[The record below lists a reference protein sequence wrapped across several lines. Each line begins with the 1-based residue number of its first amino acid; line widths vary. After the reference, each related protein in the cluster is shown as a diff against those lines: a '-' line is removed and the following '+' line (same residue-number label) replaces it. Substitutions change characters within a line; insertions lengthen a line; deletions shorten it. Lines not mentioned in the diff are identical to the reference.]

1 MSMPAFASAA
11 MTASLMGSVCV
22 RVKSS
27 VSPVGALSTVSRLSA
42 GLRVIA
48 QVKGFAVLGIK
59 FERLELTNSR
69 QSGSTYIVSIDLNTK
84 GH

>member
-1 MSMPAFASAA
+1 MSMPASASAA

-42 GLRVIA
+42 GPRVIA
-48 QVKGFAVLGIK
+48 QVKGFAVLWIK
-59 FERLELTNSR
+59 LERVVFVQFKAERLDLYR
-69 QSGSTYIVSIDLNTK
+69 ID
-84 GH
+84 